1 MKRSPRR
8 RAGSAIAA
16 AIGAL
21 ALLALFASSALA
33 SEPATFR
40 LLGSAPIYS
49 SVQLHKADGGTVNV
63 RPARYHYRITTASG
77 VTEAS
82 GNCVDLSH
90 YITTGRDYQ
99 VNLESAA
106 DDPALGNPS
115 FRAAGWLLSKADDL
129 IGAADDPALEA
140 GALQV
145 AVWQLSGQARDLDAP
160 SSDPALNARVAELRA
175 AAAGRSVPSALA
187 VSVAGGDTCLATPA
201 AVTVTGTPGAVVDL
215 AVTAGTGTIS
225 PARVTLDEN
234 GVAPA
239 QLSSDVAGQVTV
251 SATTSAP
258 LLLRATKTP
267 GQTTPQD
274 QLFLRPRTLTETATH
289 GFKDCGVVV
298 FGPTGPG
305 LVVAPPPVA
314 PPPVAPAPVAPAE
327 PPLAISLASPRLAAP
342 GGAAVYRLRVTNN
355 GPRTA
360 RGVTVAQKV
369 GSGLVP
375 VKATGP
381 RGTRS
386 GVRRHA
392 ARWKV
397 SALRAGRTATLT
409 LKVRVA
415 RRLAGGISHSTASA
429 RGSGSARAK
438 DSGST
443 AIVRKVGK
451 IEQGF

>member
-8 RAGSAIAA
+8 RAGAAIAS

-63 RPARYHYRITTASG
+63 RPARYHYRITTPAG

-90 YITTGRDYQ
+90 YITTGQDYQ

-115 FRAAGWLLSKADDL
+115 FLAAGWLLSQADDL
-129 IGAADDPALEA
+129 IGAAANPALEA

-187 VSVAGGDTCLATPA
+187 VSVAGGDTCLDTAA

-225 PARVTLDEN
+225 PEQVTLDEN
-234 GVAPA
+234 GVA
-239 QLSSDVAGQVTV
+239 
-251 SATTSAP
+251 
-258 LLLRATKTP
+258 
-267 GQTTPQD
+267 
-274 QLFLRPRTLTETATH
+274 
-289 GFKDCGVVV
+289 
-298 FGPTGPG
+298 
-305 LVVAPPPVA
+305 
-314 PPPVAPAPVAPAE
+314 
-327 PPLAISLASPRLAAP
+327 
-342 GGAAVYRLRVTNN
+342 
-355 GPRTA
+355 
-360 RGVTVAQKV
+360 
-369 GSGLVP
+369 
-375 VKATGP
+375 
-381 RGTRS
+381 
-386 GVRRHA
+386 
-392 ARWKV
+392 
-397 SALRAGRTATLT
+397 
-409 LKVRVA
+409 
-415 RRLAGGISHSTASA
+415 SA
-429 RGSGSARAK
+429 R
-438 DSGST
+438 
-443 AIVRKVGK
+443 
-451 IEQGF
+451 